1 MPPERLHSC
10 LGVIVSGWNLWSNME
25 QPESFNFI
33 IPAAFLWE
41 AKLVSLL
48 SVWMLVAFFYYLNRH
63 TKREYFTIWT
73 ATWLFYALWLTLN
86 LEVPK
91 AQPGEAL
98 YLFEQWCL
106 AFSAVFLL
114 WGSLRFLNLSGR
126 QMLFGLFM
134 LFLVV
139 WAWVSPYVF
148 GTNRLAI
155 ELPEFILIGLCS
167 AFAGLCFFR
176 LRMRMP
182 FIGAGLLSVGFQLWA
197 LYLASYPVARLN
209 KDFFA
214 ADFYIGAV
222 LQVFMAAS
230 MIVLVLEEVRL
241 NANQMQ
247 AEIAEARS
255 EKEAALAKVLS
266 SEEQCRNLYNQVRLS
281 EGVQKAY
288 DELRRT
294 QDGLAQKERLAAL
307 GQMASGIAHDI
318 NNALSPI
325 LGYSDMLLTQMPGI
339 PVEAK
344 KYLQIIN
351 QSSDDIARIL
361 ARMREFYRRRSD
373 PAGLTEMNV
382 NKTIQ
387 DVVEMTRP
395 RWRDIPLREGIEI
408 NVECSLEPDLPVLY
422 GDPEEIR
429 EGMFNLIFNAVDA
442 LSGGGKITITTKF
455 VEVPD
460 APSAAKYGK
469 QQVAIEVSDNGAGM
483 DEATKKRCL
492 EPFFSTKSANG
503 GTGLGLPMV
512 YGMMQRHEG
521 IIQIESTKGVGTTVR
536 LTFPVRIP
544 KVQEAPAIP
553 TPKPKEKRSVKVLCI
568 DDESPVRQLL
578 DDCLTQFGH
587 RVAVAASGKEGLEL
601 FRTANVNKQP
611 YEVVI
616 TDMGMPDVDGYQVAE
631 AISSE
636 SRNTPIIMMTGWGTM
651 MREEKTTP
659 AAVNA
664 LIDKPPHMQELND
677 LLLKLTEKKNGA
689 EALG

>member
-1 MPPERLHSC
+1 M
-10 LGVIVSGWNLWSNME
+10 
-25 QPESFNFI
+25 QPESLNFVF
-33 IPAAFLWE
+33 PEAFLRE

-86 LEVPK
+86 LQVPT
-91 AQPGEAL
+91 AQPGQAV
-98 YLFEQWCL
+98 YLCEQWCL

-114 WGSLRFLNLSGR
+114 WGSMRFLNLSGR

-134 LFLVV
+134 LFLLV
-139 WAWVSPYVF
+139 WAWVSPYAF
-148 GTNRLAI
+148 SHNRLMI
-155 ELPEFILIGLCS
+155 ELPEFVLIGLCS

-182 FIGAGLLSVGFQLWA
+182 FIGAGMLSVGFQLWA
-197 LYLASYPVARLN
+197 LYLASYPIARLS
-209 KDFFA
+209 KEFFA

-222 LQVFMAAS
+222 LQVFIAAS

-241 NANQMQ
+241 NADHMRT
-247 AEIAEARS
+247 EIAEARS
-255 EKEAALAKVLS
+255 EKEALLAKVLS

-294 QDGLAQKERLAAL
+294 QDGVAQKERLAAL

-325 LGYSDMLLTQMPGI
+325 LGYSDLLLTKMPGI
-339 PVEAK
+339 PEEAK

-373 PAGLTEMNV
+373 PAGLTEVNV
-382 NKTIQ
+382 NQTIQ
-387 DVVEMTRP
+387 EVVEMTRP

-408 NVECSLEPDLPVLY
+408 NVECNLEPDLPVLY

-429 EGMFNLIFNAVDA
+429 EGLFNLIFNAVDA
-442 LSGGGKITITTKF
+442 LSGGGKITLTTKF
-455 VEVPD
+455 VDVPE

-469 QQVAIEVSDNGAGM
+469 QQVAIEVSDNGIGM

-492 EPFFSTKSANG
+492 EPFFSTKSAKG

-512 YGMMQRHEG
+512 YGMTQRHEG
-521 IIQIESTKGVGTTVR
+521 TIQIESTRGVGTTIR

-544 KVQEAPAIP
+544 TSQEPA
-553 TPKPKEKRSVKVLCI
+553 KPVFKPAENRSVKVLCI

-578 DDCLTQFGH
+578 DDCLTHFGH

-601 FRTANVNKQP
+601 FRTAKVNKQP

-616 TDMGMPDVDGYQVAE
+616 TDMGMPDVDGYQVVE

-677 LLLKLTEKKNGA
+677 LLLKLTEKKNGS
-689 EALG
+689 

>member
-1 MPPERLHSC
+1 MEPEGL
-10 LGVIVSGWNLWSNME
+10 
-25 QPESFNFI
+25 NFV
-33 IPAAFLWE
+33 IPAGYLWE

-86 LEVPK
+86 LEVPT
-91 AQPGEAL
+91 AQPGQFI
-98 YLFEQWCL
+98 YLCEQWCL

-126 QMLFGLFM
+126 HLLFGLFM
-134 LFLVV
+134 LFLIV
-139 WAWVSPYVF
+139 WAWVSPYAF
-148 GTNRLAI
+148 SKNRLAV

-182 FIGAGLLSVGFQLWA
+182 FIGAGMLSVGFQLWA
-197 LYLASYPVARLN
+197 LYMATYPVARLN

-214 ADFYIGAV
+214 TDFYIGAV
-222 LQVFMAAS
+222 LQVFIAAS

-241 NANQMQ
+241 NADQMRT
-247 AEIAEARS
+247 EIAEARS

-266 SEEQCRNLYNQVRLS
+266 TEEQCRNLYNQVRLS

-325 LGYSDMLLTQMPGI
+325 LGYSDLLLTKMPGI
-339 PVEAK
+339 PDEAK
-344 KYLQIIN
+344 KYLHIIN
-351 QSSDDIARIL
+351 QASDDIARIL

-373 PAGLTEMNV
+373 PAGLTETNV
-382 NKTIQ
+382 NQTIQ
-387 DVVEMTRP
+387 EVVEMTRP
-395 RWRDIPLREGIEI
+395 RWRDIPLREGIEV
-408 NVECSLEPDLPVLY
+408 NVECNLEPDLPVLY

-429 EGMFNLIFNAVDA
+429 EGLFNLIFNAVDA
-442 LSGGGKITITTKF
+442 LAGGGKITITTKF

-483 DEATKKRCL
+483 DEATQKRCL
-492 EPFFSTKSANG
+492 EPFFSTKSAKG

-512 YGMMQRHEG
+512 YGMIQRHEG
-521 IIQIESTKGVGTTVR
+521 TIQIESARDVGTTVR

-544 KVQEAPAIP
+544 TSQEP
-553 TPKPKEKRSVKVLCI
+553 PKPSPTKVTENRSVKVLCI

-578 DDCLTQFGH
+578 DDCLTHFGH
-587 RVAVAASGKEGLEL
+587 QVAVAASGKEGLEL
-601 FRTANVNKQP
+601 FRTAKVNKQP

-616 TDMGMPDVDGYQVAE
+616 TDMGMPEVDGYQVVE

-651 MREEKTTP
+651 MREEKSTP

-664 LIDKPPHMQELND
+664 LIDKPPHMQQLND
-677 LLLKLTEKKNGA
+677 LLLKLTEKKNGS
-689 EALG
+689 

>member
-1 MPPERLHSC
+1 
-10 LGVIVSGWNLWSNME
+10 ME
-25 QPESFNFI
+25 PESLNLI

-63 TKREYFTIWT
+63 TKREYFAIWT
-73 ATWLFYALWLTLN
+73 ATWLFYALWLTLS
-86 LEVPK
+86 LEWPN
-91 AQPGEAL
+91 ARPGEFI
-98 YLFEQWCL
+98 YLCEQWCL
-106 AFSAVFLL
+106 GFSAVFLL

-126 QMLFGLFM
+126 QLLFGLFM
-134 LFLVV
+134 VFVLA
-139 WAWVSPYVF
+139 WALVSPYAF
-148 GTNRLAI
+148 SHNRLAI
-155 ELPEFILIGLCS
+155 ELPEFILFGLYS

-182 FIGAGLLSVGFQLWA
+182 FIGAGMLSVGFQLWA
-197 LYLASYPVARLN
+197 LYLASYPLARLN

-222 LQVFMAAS
+222 LQVFIAAS

-241 NANQMQ
+241 NADQMKK
-247 AEIAEARS
+247 EIVETRS
-255 EKEAALAKVLS
+255 EKEELLAKVLS

-325 LGYSDMLLTQMPGI
+325 LGYSDMLLNQMPNI
-339 PVEAK
+339 PEEAR

-373 PAGLTEMNV
+373 PAQLAEVNV
-382 NKTIQ
+382 NQSIQ
-387 DVVEMTRP
+387 QVVEMTRP
-395 RWRDIPLREGIEI
+395 RWRDIPMREGIEI
-408 NVECSLEPDLPVLY
+408 NVECNLEPDLPVLY
-422 GDPEEIR
+422 GDAEELR

-442 LSGGGKITITTKF
+442 MPGGGKITITTKF
-455 VEVPD
+455 ANVPD
-460 APSAAKYGK
+460 APSAEKYGA
-469 QQVAIEVSDNGAGM
+469 QQLRIEVSDTGMGM
-483 DEATKKRCL
+483 DEATQKRCL
-492 EPFFSTKSANG
+492 EPFFSTKTAKG

-521 IIQIESTKGVGTTVR
+521 TIQIESARNVGTTIR

-544 KVQEAPAIP
+544 TSQEPAAKPGPKVI
-553 TPKPKEKRSVKVLCI
+553 EKRSVKVLCI

-601 FRTANVNKQP
+601 FRTAKVNQQP

-616 TDMGMPDVDGYQVAE
+616 TDMGMPDVDGYQVVE

-636 SRNTPIIMMTGWGTM
+636 SHSTPIIMMTGWGTM

-664 LIDKPPHMQELND
+664 LIDKPPHMQELNE
-677 LLLKLTEKKNGA
+677 LVLKLTEKKNGS
-689 EALG
+689 

>member
-10 LGVIVSGWNLWSNME
+10 LGVLDSGKNLWSNME
-25 QPESFNFI
+25 QPESFNLI

-222 LQVFMAAS
+222 LQVFIAAS

-521 IIQIESTKGVGTTVR
+521 IIQIESTKGAGTTVR

-553 TPKPKEKRSVKVLCI
+553 TPKFIEKRSVKVLCI

-659 AAVNA
+659 ASVNA

-689 EALG
+689 EAVV

>member
-1 MPPERLHSC
+1 
-10 LGVIVSGWNLWSNME
+10 ME
-25 QPESFNFI
+25 PESLNFVL
-33 IPAAFLWE
+33 PAEFLRE

-48 SVWMLVAFFYYLNRH
+48 SVWMLVAFFYFLNRH

-86 LEVPK
+86 LQWPN
-91 AQPGEAL
+91 AQPGEIL
-98 YLFEQWCL
+98 YLCEQWCL

-126 QMLFGLFM
+126 QILFGLIM
-134 LFLVV
+134 LFLFV

-148 GTNRLAI
+148 SKNRLAI
-155 ELPEFILIGLCS
+155 ELPEFALIGLCS

-176 LRMRMP
+176 LRIRMP
-182 FIGAGLLSVGFQLWA
+182 FIGAGMLSVGFQLWA
-197 LYLASYPVARLN
+197 LYLASYPVARLS
-209 KDFFA
+209 KDFFT
-214 ADFYIGAV
+214 ADFYIAAV
-222 LQVFMAAS
+222 LQVFIAAS

-241 NANQMQ
+241 NADQMRT
-247 AEIAEARS
+247 EITEARS
-255 EKEAALAKVLS
+255 EKEELLAKVLS

-294 QDGLAQKERLAAL
+294 QDGVAQKERLAAL

-325 LGYSDMLLTQMPGI
+325 LGYSDLLLTKMPGI
-339 PVEAK
+339 PEEAK

-351 QSSDDIARIL
+351 QASDDIARIL

-373 PAGLTEMNV
+373 PAGLTEV
-382 NKTIQ
+382 NINQTIQ
-387 DVVEMTRP
+387 EVVEMTRP
-395 RWRDIPLREGIEI
+395 RWRDIPLREGIEV
-408 NVECSLEPDLPVLY
+408 NVECNLESDLPVLY

-429 EGMFNLIFNAVDA
+429 EGLFNLIFNAVDA
-442 LSGGGKITITTKF
+442 LSGGGKITLTTKF

-469 QQVAIEVSDNGAGM
+469 QQVAIEVSDNGIGM
-483 DEATKKRCL
+483 DEATQKRCL
-492 EPFFSTKSANG
+492 EPFFSTKSAKG

-521 IIQIESTKGVGTTVR
+521 TIQIESTRGVGTTIR

-544 KVQEAPAIP
+544 TSQEAP
-553 TPKPKEKRSVKVLCI
+553 KPVAKPPENRSVKVLCI

-578 DDCLTQFGH
+578 DDCLTHFGH

-601 FRTANVNKQP
+601 FRTAKVNKQP

-616 TDMGMPDVDGYQVAE
+616 TDMGMPDVDGYQVVE

-636 SRNTPIIMMTGWGTM
+636 SRNTPIIMMTGWGTI

-664 LIDKPPHMQELND
+664 LIDKPPHMQELNA
-677 LLLKLTEKKNGA
+677 LLLKLTEKKNGS
-689 EALG
+689 

>member
-1 MPPERLHSC
+1 MH
-10 LGVIVSGWNLWSNME
+10 
-25 QPESFNFI
+25 PESLNFVF
-33 IPAAFLWE
+33 PAEYLRA
-41 AKLVSLL
+41 AKLLSLL

-63 TKREYFTIWT
+63 TKREYFTVWT
-73 ATWLFYALWLTLN
+73 GGWLFYALWLTLN
-86 LEVPK
+86 LQVPS
-91 AQPGEAL
+91 AQPGEGV
-98 YLFEQWCL
+98 YLCEQWCL

-126 QMLFGLFM
+126 RMLFGLIM
-134 LFLVV
+134 LFLLA
-139 WAWVSPYVF
+139 WAWVSPYVLSK
-148 GTNRLAI
+148 NWLAI

-176 LRMRMP
+176 LRIRKP
-182 FIGAGLLSVGFQLWA
+182 FIGAGMLSLGFQLWA
-197 LYLASYPVARLN
+197 LYLATYPIAHHLGTLDDVVDKELS
-209 KDFFA
+209 A
-214 ADFYIGAV
+214 ADFYLGAL
-222 LQVFMAAS
+222 LQMFIAAT
-230 MIVLVLEEVRL
+230 MIVLMLEEFRL
-241 NANQMQ
+241 NADQMRT
-247 AEIAEARS
+247 EIAEARS
-255 EKEAALAKVLS
+255 EKEALLAKVLS

-325 LGYSDMLLTQMPGI
+325 LGYSDLLLNEMPGI
-339 PVEAK
+339 PDQAK
-344 KYLQIIN
+344 KYLEIIN

-373 PAGLTEMNV
+373 PAGLREVNV

-408 NVECSLEPDLPVLY
+408 NVECKLEPDLPVLY

-429 EGMFNLIFNAVDA
+429 EALFNLIFNAVDA
-442 LSGGGKITITTKF
+442 LSAGGKINITTKF
-455 VEVPD
+455 VEVPE

-469 QQVAIEVSDNGAGM
+469 QQVAIEVGDNGAGM
-483 DEATKKRCL
+483 DEATQKRCL
-492 EPFFSTKSANG
+492 EPFFSTKSAKG

-521 IIQIESTKGVGTTVR
+521 TIQIESARGAGTTVR

-544 KVQEAPAIP
+544 TVP
-553 TPKPKEKRSVKVLCI
+553 TPVKISPRSLDKRSVKVLCI

-578 DDCLTQFGH
+578 DDCLTHLGH

-601 FRTANVNKQP
+601 FRTAKVNKQP

-616 TDMGMPDVDGYQVAE
+616 TDMGMPDLDGFGVVE
-631 AISSE
+631 AINAE

-689 EALG
+689 EVLV

>member
-1 MPPERLHSC
+1 
-10 LGVIVSGWNLWSNME
+10 ME
-25 QPESFNFI
+25 PESFNFI
-33 IPAAFLWE
+33 PAETLWE

-48 SVWMLVAFFYYLNRH
+48 SVWMLVTFFYYLNRH

-73 ATWLFYALWLTLN
+73 VTWLFYAGWLTLS
-86 LEVPK
+86 LEFPK
-91 AQPGEAL
+91 AQPGEGL
-98 YLFEQWCL
+98 YLCEQWCL
-106 AFSAVFLL
+106 ALSAVFLL
-114 WGSLRFLNLSGR
+114 WGSLRFLKLSGR
-126 QMLFGLFM
+126 QVLFGLIM

-139 WAWVSPYVF
+139 WAWVGPFVF
-148 GTNRLAI
+148 SKNRLAI

-167 AFAGLCFFR
+167 AFAGLCFYR

-182 FIGAGLLSVGFQLWA
+182 FIGAGLLSLGFQLWA
-197 LYLASYPVARLN
+197 IYLATLPIARLHKN
-209 KDFFA
+209 FFD

-222 LQVFMAAS
+222 LQMFIAAS

-241 NANQMQ
+241 NADQMRT
-247 AEIAEARS
+247 EIAEARS
-255 EKEAALAKVLS
+255 EKEALLAKVLS

-339 PVEAK
+339 PEDAK

-373 PAGLTEMNV
+373 PAQLAEV
-382 NKTIQ
+382 NLNQSIQ
-387 DVVEMTRP
+387 QVVEMTRP
-395 RWRDIPLREGIEI
+395 RWRDIPMREGIEI
-408 NVECSLEPDLPVLY
+408 TVECNLEPDLPVLY
-422 GDPEEIR
+422 GDGEELR

-442 LSGGGKITITTKF
+442 MPGGGKITITTKF
-455 VEVPD
+455 ADVPD
-460 APSAAKYGK
+460 APSAEKYGA
-469 QQVAIEVSDNGAGM
+469 QQLRIEVSDTGMGM
-483 DEATKKRCL
+483 DEATQKRCL
-492 EPFFSTKSANG
+492 EPFFSTKSAKG

-521 IIQIESTKGVGTTVR
+521 TIQIESARNVGTTIR

-544 KVQEAPAIP
+544 TSPEPAVKPGPKVI
-553 TPKPKEKRSVKVLCI
+553 EKRSVKVLCI

-578 DDCLTQFGH
+578 DDCLTQYGH

-601 FRTANVNKQP
+601 FRTAKVNQQP

-616 TDMGMPDVDGYQVAE
+616 TDMGMPDVDGYQVVE

-636 SRNTPIIMMTGWGTM
+636 SRNTPIIMMTGWGTL

-677 LLLKLTEKKNGA
+677 LVLKLTEKKNGA
-689 EALG
+689 EVSA